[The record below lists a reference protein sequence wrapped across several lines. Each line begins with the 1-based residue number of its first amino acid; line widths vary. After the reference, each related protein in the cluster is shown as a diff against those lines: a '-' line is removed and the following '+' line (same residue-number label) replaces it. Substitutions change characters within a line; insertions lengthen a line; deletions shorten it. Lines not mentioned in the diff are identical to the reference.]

1 MARRVL
7 LAQVLHEAN
16 SFAVTPAPV
25 SHYERQGILR
35 GAQVLERFGPTR
47 TEMGGFL
54 EAADAEGWDA
64 VTPLAVP
71 CAPAGPMSTDAFRLF
86 LDTILAGID
95 GSVPLDGVLLALHG
109 ANVVEDEPD
118 PDGAMAAAVRARVG
132 PDVPVVVTLDP
143 HSNVSDRLAAA
154 VHGLTAYRTHP
165 HTDHKET
172 GLRAAAL
179 LKRCMETGL
188 RPVVHLARGW
198 QLRGFDAC
206 RTSLPDGP
214 MHRALA
220 LARAMERD
228 DPGVLEV
235 SIQSGFALADVWQ
248 VGPSVAVTGETA
260 DPRFQALAE
269 RLMRFGWDERNN
281 DTVPMLS
288 AVDALARAREVA
300 PGPGAV
306 VVSDFGDAP
315 GAGGYGDATAM
326 LRLILDDPPPGTV
339 FLSIADA
346 DAVRA
351 AMAAGTGAS
360 VRLSLGGHRAPQHGG
375 GPVDQV
381 FEVVRFA
388 DGRFVHEGP
397 YASGSIGNFG
407 PSVLLRCRGV
417 LVAVT
422 TFQRNIVDLS
432 QLRIFGIDPAA
443 CGLIAIKCMDAFRA
457 GFAPVARAMI
467 AFESGGVS
475 SRVHATLDWK
485 NIRRPIW
492 PMDPDD
498 VVARAAGYAA

>member
-1 MARRVL
+1 MTKRVL

-16 SFAVTPAPV
+16 SFAITPAPV
-25 SHYERQGILR
+25 SHYERQGVLL
-35 GAQVLERFGPTR
+35 GAQVAERFGSTR

-54 EAADAEGWDA
+54 EAAVAEDWHV

-71 CAPAGPMSTDAFRLF
+71 CAPAGPMSSEAFRLF
-86 LDTILAGID
+86 LDTILAGIERA
-95 GSVPLDGVLLALHG
+95 GPLDGVLLALHG
-109 ANVVEDEPD
+109 ANVAEDDPD
-118 PDGAMAAAVRARVG
+118 PDGAMATAVRARIG
-132 PDVPVVVTLDP
+132 PELPMIITLDP
-143 HSNVSDRLAAA
+143 HSNVSDRLAGAA
-154 VHGLTAYRTHP
+154 NGLTAYRTHP

-206 RTSLPDGP
+206 RTSLPDSP

-220 LARAMERD
+220 LARGMEQ

-248 VGPSVAVTGETA
+248 VGPSVAVTGERA
-260 DPRFQALAE
+260 DKRFQAMAE
-269 RLMRFGWDERNN
+269 RLMRFGWDERDN
-281 DTVPMLS
+281 DTVPMIT
-288 AVDALARAREVA
+288 AAEALAQARAVP

-326 LRLILDDPPPGTV
+326 LRLLLDDPPAGTV
-339 FLSIADA
+339 FMSIADA
-346 DAVRA
+346 AAVEA
-351 AMAAGTGAS
+351 ARTAGVGAS

-375 GPVDQV
+375 GPIADV
-381 FEVVRFA
+381 FEVVA
-388 DGRFVHEGP
+388 LTDGRFTHEGP
-397 YASGSIGNFG
+397 YATGTIGNFG
-407 PSVLLRCRGV
+407 PSALLRCRGV
-417 LVAVT
+417 RIAVT

-432 QLRIFGIDPAA
+432 QLRIFGIDPAS
-443 CGLIAIKCMDAFRA
+443 CGMIAIKCMDAFRA

-485 NIRRPIW
+485 NVRRPIW